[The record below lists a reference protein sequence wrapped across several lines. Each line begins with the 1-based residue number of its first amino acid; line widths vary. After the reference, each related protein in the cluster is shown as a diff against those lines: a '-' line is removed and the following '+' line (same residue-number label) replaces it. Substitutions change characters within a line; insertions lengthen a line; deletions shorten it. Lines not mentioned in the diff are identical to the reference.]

1 MAKNKIRRPIKIGGV
16 TRWICGAT
24 EQEYAENLYKAMCA
38 AAPAQAEAVQAE
50 VPQGGRLFSAYA
62 QTWFDVF
69 AKPNI
74 ATATAVTYKRQLDA
88 HINPVIGHKD
98 VGEITAA
105 DVQAVFNAMGGVTKQ
120 TKDKVRTV
128 LNQILNRAVDEGLLG
143 RNPLSMRCIRITGE
157 ASRPTQVYPLDMMRQ
172 LAANLPRIR
181 QERDRIFA
189 ALMAFHPLRQEEALG
204 LKWADIDLEQ
214 GVIRVRRAVTHP
226 KRNRPEIKET
236 KTAGSKRELALVKEV
251 AHLLPGGNGDD
262 FVLGGAK
269 PLSYNPGAQH
279 SKAHWQGHRRQ
290 RKPERHPLPHH
301 GSHRPVRS
309 NQGHQ
314 TDADCGGAYDGGHD
328 DKILRE
334 RPRHQRGY
342 GPGHIQRLWA
352 GPLTG

>member
-172 LAANLPRIR
+172 LAANLPRIQ

-269 PLSYNPGAQH
+269 PLSYTQ
-279 SKAHWQGHRRQ
+279 
-290 RKPERHPLPHH
+290 
-301 GSHRPVRS
+301 VRS
-309 NQGHQ
+309 
-314 TDADCGGAYDGGHD
+314 
-328 DKILRE
+328 ILRRIGKDIGVSE
-334 RPRHQRGY
+334 NLNAILFRTTVLTDLYDQTKDIKQTQIAAGHTTAAMTTKYYVKGRSTNADTAQAISNAY
-342 GPGHIQRLWA
+342 GLAH
-352 GPLTG
+352 